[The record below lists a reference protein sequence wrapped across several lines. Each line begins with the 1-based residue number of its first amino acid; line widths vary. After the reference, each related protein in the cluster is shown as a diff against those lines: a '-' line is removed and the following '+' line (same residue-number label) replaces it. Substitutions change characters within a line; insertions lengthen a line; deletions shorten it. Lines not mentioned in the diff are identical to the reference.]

1 MKLTHI
7 SLAAPR
13 YWPSWLALGLLR
25 IAVFLPYTWQIKLGT
40 GLGLTL
46 FIFAKRARKTSQIN
60 VKLCFPELTPTEQQQ
75 LLKASFVSLGIGFFE
90 TALGWWASSK
100 RLKALVKVQGLE
112 YVTTRQQNGQAV
124 IMMGAHFTTLEI
136 VGRLF
141 SLYMPF
147 AVVYRRQKNP
157 VLDLFNQRYLHK
169 HYHKA
174 IAREDIRSIIRCL
187 KQAIPVWYTPDV
199 DAGIKN
205 SVFVPFFGI
214 SAASITA
221 TSRFAKLGEA
231 AIVPAGFY
239 RSEDGSGYDIIFQP
253 PLADFPSDDLTED
266 TARVNQVLEAAIR
279 KKPAQYLWSYKRFK
293 TRPPGEKRFY

>member
-1 MKLTHI
+1 MKQTII

-13 YWPSWLALGLLR
+13 YWPSWLALGVLR
-25 IAVFLPYTWQIKLGT
+25 IAVLLPYSWQIKLGT
-40 GLGLTL
+40 GLGVAL
-46 FIFAKRARKTSQIN
+46 FILAKRARHTSQTNI
-60 VKLCFPELTPTEQQQ
+60 KLCFPELTPTEQQQ

-90 TALGWWASSK
+90 TALGWWASTK
-100 RLKALVKVQGLE
+100 RLKALVKLQGLE
-112 YVTTRQQNGQAV
+112 YITTGIQNGQGL
-124 IMMGAHFTTLEI
+124 IMMGAHFSTLEI

-141 SLYMPF
+141 SLYTPF

-187 KQAIPVWYTPDV
+187 KEAIPVWYTPDV
-199 DAGIKN
+199 DAGMKN

-221 TSRFAKLGEA
+221 TARFAKLGNA
-231 AIVPAGFY
+231 VIVPVGFY
-239 RSEDGSGYDIIFQP
+239 RRDNGSGYDIIFQP
-253 PLADFPSDDLTED
+253 PLTDFPSDDLTED
-266 TARVNQVLEAAIR
+266 TARVNQIIETAIR

>member
-1 MKLTHI
+1 MKQTLI
-7 SLAAPR
+7 SLTAPR
-13 YWPSWLALGLLR
+13 YWPSWLALAVLR
-25 IAVFLPYTWQIKLGT
+25 IAVLLPYSWQIKLGT
-40 GLGLTL
+40 GLGIALL
-46 FIFAKRARKTSQIN
+46 ILAKRARHTSQIN
-60 VKLCFPELTPTEQQQ
+60 IKLCFPELTPAEQQQ
-75 LLKASFVSLGIGFFE
+75 LLKASFISMGIGFFE
-90 TALGWWASSK
+90 TALGWWASTK
-100 RLKALVKVQGLE
+100 RLKALVNVQGLE
-112 YVTTRQQNGQAV
+112 YITTRIQNRQGV
-124 IMMGAHFTTLEI
+124 IMMGAHFSTLEI

-141 SLYMPF
+141 SLYTPF

-187 KQAIPVWYTPDV
+187 KEAIPVWYTPDV

-214 SAASITA
+214 SAASITGTA
-221 TSRFAKLGEA
+221 RFAKLGNA
-231 AIVPAGFY
+231 VIVPVGFY
-239 RSEDGSGYDIIFQP
+239 RRDNGSGYDIIFQP
-253 PLADFPSDDLTED
+253 PLADFPSDDLIVD
-266 TARVNQVLEAAIR
+266 TARVNQIIETAIH